1 MLGLLGLVSLLFL
14 GAGTWLL
21 RQPLALEGSLCFD
34 LKPGAAGPQLQKV
47 LKAQSGPAERFALR
61 LYLRLSGVGKTLQ
74 AGEYCLDSGET
85 LLSTLGKL
93 RRGAVHERTLR
104 IGEGWTLR
112 DLERALRAAERLDR
126 ADLGATWVE

>member
-61 LYLRLSGVGKTLQ
+61 LYLRLSGVEKRSRREST
-74 AGEYCLDSGET
+74 AWTPAKPSFPPSGSFAAARCTSGPCASE
-85 LLSTLGKL
+85 
-93 RRGAVHERTLR
+93 RGGPFG
-104 IGEGWTLR
+104 I
-112 DLERALRAAERLDR
+112 
-126 ADLGATWVE
+126 